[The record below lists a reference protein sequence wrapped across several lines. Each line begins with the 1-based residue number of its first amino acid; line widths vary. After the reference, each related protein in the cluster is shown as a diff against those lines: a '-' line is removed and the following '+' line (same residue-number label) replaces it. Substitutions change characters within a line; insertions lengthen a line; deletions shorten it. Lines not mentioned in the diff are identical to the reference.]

1 MSKQWNEST
10 ATAKGL
16 YDPRYE
22 HDNCGIGAVVNIKGI
37 KTHETVENALKIVE
51 NLKHRAGKDADG
63 KTGDG
68 VGILLQI
75 SHKFFK
81 KVTKPLG
88 IDLGDE
94 RDYGVGM
101 FFFPNDEFKTI
112 QAKKMLEVIVEKEG
126 LEFLGWR
133 EVPTEPDK
141 LSKKARDC
149 MPCIMQ
155 CFVKRPEDVE
165 RGLEF
170 DRKLYVAR
178 RVFEQSNDNTYVVS
192 FSSRTIVYKG
202 MFLVEQLRQFFMDL
216 QDPDYESAIA
226 TVHSRFSTNTNPSW
240 ERSHP
245 NRFIVHNGE
254 INTILGNSDKMSAR
268 EENMESPKLKK
279 EFQKVLPVI
288 NAAGSDSAMLD
299 NALEFLVM
307 SGMELPLAVMIM
319 IPEPWANNS
328 IMTQKKKDFY
338 QYYATMMEPWDGPA
352 SIVFSDGDLVGA
364 VLDRNGLRPS
374 RYYVTDDDY
383 LILSSEVGVL
393 EIDPTKIVK
402 KDRLRPGKMLLVDTV
417 AGKIIDD
424 DELKER
430 YADKQPYGE
439 WIASQKKDYR
449 FKIGTIGEKKPE
461 DWIVV
466 EGQHEPLIDRMS
478 FDIVQ
483 NKLKSRQ
490 RPGQTN
496 EISLFAGLIKCGEC
510 GKSLTIRYT
519 NAKHPQQ
526 IYSCKT
532 YNAFG
537 KNHCTQHRLDYD
549 TLYSHVLRKIRECAR
564 AALMDGEAVAD
575 RLTNTCEAEQREQ
588 REAMERSLT
597 RDEERIEVLDKMVMR
612 LYEDMI
618 AGRISEQ
625 NFNTMLEKTQT
636 EQAELKA
643 KVSEGRKRLSNEVQL
658 ANDAKQWVE
667 AIQEYANITELDAA
681 TLNRLIKEIVVHE
694 RIDEDKTRHISIEI
708 HFNLKPTPEVE
719 QVTP

>member
-37 KTHETVENALKIVE
+37 KIHETVENALKIVE

-417 AGKIIDD
+417 A
-424 DELKER
+424 
-430 YADKQPYGE
+430 
-439 WIASQKKDYR
+439 W
-449 FKIGTIGEKKPE
+449 
-461 DWIVV
+461 
-466 EGQHEPLIDRMS
+466 
-478 FDIVQ
+478 
-483 NKLKSRQ
+483 
-490 RPGQTN
+490 
-496 EISLFAGLIKCGEC
+496 
-510 GKSLTIRYT
+510 
-519 NAKHPQQ
+519 
-526 IYSCKT
+526 
-532 YNAFG
+532 
-537 KNHCTQHRLDYD
+537 KNHR
-549 TLYSHVLRKIRECAR
+549 
-564 AALMDGEAVAD
+564 
-575 RLTNTCEAEQREQ
+575 
-588 REAMERSLT
+588 
-597 RDEERIEVLDKMVMR
+597 
-612 LYEDMI
+612 
-618 AGRISEQ
+618 
-625 NFNTMLEKTQT
+625 
-636 EQAELKA
+636 
-643 KVSEGRKRLSNEVQL
+643 
-658 ANDAKQWVE
+658 
-667 AIQEYANITELDAA
+667 
-681 TLNRLIKEIVVHE
+681 
-694 RIDEDKTRHISIEI
+694 
-708 HFNLKPTPEVE
+708 
-719 QVTP
+719 